1 MTTLDDLRTGDN
13 ALAPH
18 YTRFSVRERLLLSGH
33 SHQAWPD
40 VAEEGLL
47 ESFADAA
54 RDVDEK
60 WGRAFAKADE
70 LRAGFRLLLGD
81 PHGEY
86 ALGAST
92 HDLVLRFLSAME
104 LPRRPRLVT
113 TDGEFHTL
121 RRQLARLEEEGVE
134 VVRVPLEPVTTLAE
148 RVAAEVDDNTAA
160 VLVSAVLFETSRLVP
175 GLAHLADS
183 CRARSIELVVDA
195 YHALGVVPFPLH
207 DLGLTNAWVLGGGY
221 KYLQLGEGNCFLRL
235 PAHAQELRPVITGW
249 YAEFGALA
257 DERRPGGVAY
267 ATGGDRFAGATYDP
281 ASHYRGVRVQ
291 RFFAEQGLTPGVP
304 ARGLPAPGGAARVG
318 VRQARLARGRR
329 HAGSLGAVGAA
340 RRVPLAALRRRRCA
354 AGGAGRPGCPHRQPG
369 PPPALRP
376 GAVPLRQPAGD
387 GDGHPRHGGPRLISE
402 LPVRIAGPLLV
413 RRRRRSRLVPGTR
426 GRTTSALGPANP

>member
-1 MTTLDDLRTGDN
+1 MTTLDDLRPASN
-13 ALAPH
+13 ALAAH
-18 YTRFSVRERLLLSGH
+18 YTRFAVGERLLLSGH

-47 ESFADAA
+47 EAFADAA
-54 RDVDEK
+54 RDVDGK
-60 WGRAFAKADE
+60 WDRAFAKADE

-92 HDLVLRFLSAME
+92 HDLVLRFLSAVD

-113 TDGEFHTL
+113 TEGEFHTL

-148 RVAAEVDDNTAA
+148 RVAGDVDDHTAA

-175 GLAHLADS
+175 GLAHLADA
-183 CRARSIELVVDA
+183 CRSRSIELVVDA

-257 DERRPGGVAY
+257 DERRPGAVAY
-267 ATGGDRFAGATYDP
+267 AMGGDRFAGATYDP
-281 ASHYRGVRVQ
+281 TSHYRGARVL
-291 RFFAEQGLTPGVP
+291 RFFAEHGLTSEFLREVSQHQVGLLARTFDELGLPEDVVTRDRETPLGMLGGFLALRSP
-304 ARGLPAPGGAARVG
+304 EAAKLQAALAARGVRTDSRGEHLRFGPAPYLSDVQLETAM
-318 VRQARLARGRR
+318 
-329 HAGSLGAVGAA
+329 
-340 RRVPLAALRRRRCA
+340 AAL
-354 AGGAGRPGCPHRQPG
+354 GE
-369 PPPALRP
+369 
-376 GAVPLRQPAGD
+376 
-387 GDGHPRHGGPRLISE
+387 I
-402 LPVRIAGPLLV
+402 VRD
-413 RRRRRSRLVPGTR
+413 
-426 GRTTSALGPANP
+426 